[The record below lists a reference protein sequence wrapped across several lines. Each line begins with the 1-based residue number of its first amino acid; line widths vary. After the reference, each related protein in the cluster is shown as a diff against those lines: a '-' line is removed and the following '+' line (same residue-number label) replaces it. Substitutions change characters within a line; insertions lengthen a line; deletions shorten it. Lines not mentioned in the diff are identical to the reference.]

1 MTALRLVLPP
11 SPIERDCPMKEPT
24 PYRLALVTLAVF
36 LGLALLGCAC
46 NECEHTGEQATAP
59 APGLELVAST
69 EAPPAIGPYGQGV
82 KAGGFLFT
90 SGQIPLTPG
99 GEMVEGDIVAQ
110 TEQVL
115 ANLDAVL
122 KEAGC
127 ERTDV
132 VKATVFLSDLAD
144 FRAMNEV
151 YAAFF
156 GEHRP
161 ARSTVEVARLAR
173 DVRIEVDLVARLP
186 H

>member
-1 MTALRLVLPP
+1 MNASRNTRPLPIVL
-11 SPIERDCPMKEPT
+11 
-24 PYRLALVTLAVF
+24 
-36 LGLALLGCAC
+36 LGLALLACAC
-46 NECEHTGEQATAP
+46 GECEHGEKSAVTP
-59 APGLELVAST
+59 VPGLEIVASR

-90 SGQIPLTPG
+90 SGQIPLTPE
-99 GEMVEGDIVAQ
+99 GEMVVGDIVAQ
-110 TEQVL
+110 TEQVF

-122 KEAGC
+122 REAGC
-127 ERTDV
+127 ERADV

-144 FRAMNEV
+144 FQAMNEV

-156 GEHRP
+156 GDHRP

-186 H
+186 D